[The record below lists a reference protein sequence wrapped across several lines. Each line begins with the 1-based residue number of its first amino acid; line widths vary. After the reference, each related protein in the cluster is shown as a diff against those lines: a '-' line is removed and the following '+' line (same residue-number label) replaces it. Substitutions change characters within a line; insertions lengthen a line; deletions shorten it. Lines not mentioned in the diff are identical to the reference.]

1 MKCHTQK
8 MIALV
13 TLCALGAM
21 ATTAW
26 AQAGD
31 SPQASPPAPDMKV
44 TVTAATGKVEARKG
58 PADKWVM
65 VQSGDVLAK
74 GSQLRTGLRSAITMN
89 VGPNAEVTVRSL
101 TIMMIDDLVV
111 SSDAET
117 LRTRLAMKYG
127 TMKFDVRHIGFK
139 NDFRVATPT
148 GVMAVKGTGGWVIT
162 FDGKPMIMGVD
173 TNGFESIL
181 KEFNDGKTS
190 FLSGAD
196 QISGA
201 FIDPVVYKEY
211 KEAVA
216 AAGDVKAE
224 QDAVH
229 GRLALTN
236 LPAEE
241 ILDIKSKNDAIRET
255 TGTIDYILHNT
266 DGGENQFGDLE

>member
-117 LRTRLAMKYG
+117 SA
-127 TMKFDVRHIGFK
+127 
-139 NDFRVATPT
+139 
-148 GVMAVKGTGGWVIT
+148 
-162 FDGKPMIMGVD
+162 
-173 TNGFESIL
+173 
-181 KEFNDGKTS
+181 
-190 FLSGAD
+190 
-196 QISGA
+196 
-201 FIDPVVYKEY
+201 
-211 KEAVA
+211 
-216 AAGDVKAE
+216 
-224 QDAVH
+224 
-229 GRLALTN
+229 
-236 LPAEE
+236 PAWP
-241 ILDIKSKNDAIRET
+241 
-255 TGTIDYILHNT
+255 
-266 DGGENQFGDLE
+266 